1 MDVAKDLTESE
12 VEHGEH
18 LKQLNE
24 MNQHCFGPN
33 FNQIWNV
40 LLFSKQNSLQLGLML
55 VCIALC
61 TLLKSSLDGLNV
73 W

>member
-18 LKQLNE
+18 FKQLNE

-33 FNQIWNV
+33 FNQIWNVYIHV

-61 TLLKSSLDGLNV
+61 LKAP
-73 W
+73 WMA